1 LFGKK
6 TRQTPQPT
14 QTAERA
20 PVLPVTA
27 RIARR
32 VLFTVAL
39 SWLASTSGGAQLS
52 DVSSASG
59 TANSGLYSPGFAW
72 GDYDADGDLDLYV
85 TNWATAVSVPANK
98 LLNNDGTA
106 SFTDVAAS
114 LGVDNDQNSINAN
127 WADYDNDGDLD
138 LYVVD
143 FYDQDYLY
151 QSQSGSAFTEVGRSQ
166 QLVNLIKAGNETSA
180 AFGDVDNDGWL
191 DLYIG
196 KFYHDNELYVSRG
209 DGTFDRV
216 DDLGVGDR
224 RDTAGFDFVDMD
236 NDGDLDL
243 YVVNRDQEN
252 ALFRNDL
259 TDGGTFAEIACAL
272 SVANTEIGQAGA
284 WADYDNDG
292 DLDVYVAN
300 VGANALYRND
310 GGTAF
315 VNVAAEA
322 NVAQSGSGW
331 LTAAAAWAD
340 YNGDGY
346 PDLYLASGGDEQFQ
360 PDALFAGGAAG
371 VFADSTASAGL
382 PTSTTAQLA
391 TGWADFDG
399 NGTPDLYATN
409 GFGPW
414 GPGNRLFSN
423 NRDGTNFLRV
433 LVRGRGP
440 ENGGANLAA
449 IGAQVRLIDAASND
463 TVAYQQVLPRTAV
476 IRTIESDGV
485 TGIASEI
492 IFGAPA
498 GPYNVHVRFPGNA
511 VPITQG
517 VFEGGELVII
527 DEEVFDAP

>member
-1 LFGKK
+1 MFGKK

-243 YVVNRDQEN
+243 
-252 ALFRNDL
+252 
-259 TDGGTFAEIACAL
+259 
-272 SVANTEIGQAGA
+272 
-284 WADYDNDG
+284 
-292 DLDVYVAN
+292 
-300 VGANALYRND
+300 
-310 GGTAF
+310 F
-315 VNVAAEA
+315 VTNGHMDENVADARPRLSYAQPNQVFA
-322 NVAQSGSGW
+322 NGGSGVF
-331 LTAAAAWAD
+331 D
-340 YNGDGY
+340 D
-346 PDLYLASGGDEQFQ
+346 AS
-360 PDALFAGGAAG
+360 
-371 VFADSTASAGL
+371 ASAGDGL
-382 PTSTTAQLA
+382 RLRKVSRGGAF
-391 TGWADFDG
+391 GDFDDDG
-399 NGTPDLYATN
+399 RMDILIANCGQAPDLLRNDT
-409 GFGPW
+409 
-414 GPGNRLFSN
+414 PGGNHWLTIETVGTTS
-423 NRDGTNFLRV
+423 NRDGIGARVRVLANGVWQTREVRSAASYPCHSDMRVHFGLGGASHAERLEVRWPTGLTESLPNVVADRLLRV
-433 LVRGRGP
+433 TEGDVGRP
-440 ENGGANLAA
+440 H
-449 IGAQVRLIDAASND
+449 
-463 TVAYQQVLPRTAV
+463 
-476 IRTIESDGV
+476 DG
-485 TGIASEI
+485 
-492 IFGAPA
+492 
-498 GPYNVHVRFPGNA
+498 H
-511 VPITQG
+511 
-517 VFEGGELVII
+517 
-527 DEEVFDAP
+527 

>member
-1 LFGKK
+1 V
-6 TRQTPQPT
+6 
-14 QTAERA
+14 AA
-20 PVLPVTA
+20 
-27 RIARR
+27 R
-32 VLFTVAL
+32 VLLALAL
-39 SWLASTSGGAQLS
+39 SWLSATAAQAQLV
-52 DVSSASG
+52 DVTNASG
-59 TANSGLYSPGFAW
+59 TGNQGFFSTGVAAS
-72 GDYDADGDLDLYV
+72 DYDADGDVDLYV
-85 TNWATAVSVPANK
+85 TNWATAQSIPANR
-98 LLNNDGTA
+98 LYQNESG
-106 SFTDVAAS
+106 SFNDVAPA
-114 LGVDNDQNSINAN
+114 LGVDNNRNSVAAS

-143 FYDQDYLY
+143 FFEQDYLY
-151 QSQSGSAFTEVGRSQ
+151 RNSSAGSTFVEVGRSQ
-166 QLVNLIKAGNETSA
+166 ELVNLIKTGSETSA
-180 AFGDVDNDGWL
+180 AFGDADNDGWL

-196 KFYHDNELYVSRG
+196 KFYHDNEFYMSRG

-216 DDLGVGDR
+216 DDVGIGDR
-224 RDTAGFDFVDMD
+224 RDTAGFDWVDYD
-236 NDGDLDL
+236 NDGDLDI

-252 ALFRNDL
+252 ALYRNDL
-259 TDGGTFAEIACAL
+259 NDTGVFAEIGCAL
-272 SVANTEIGQAGA
+272 SVANTEIGQGGA
-284 WADYDNDG
+284 WWDHDNDG
-292 DLDVYVAN
+292 DLDLYLAS

-310 GGTAF
+310 GGGSF
-315 VNVAAEA
+315 VDVASAA
-322 NVAQSGSGW
+322 GVRRTSSSW
-331 LTAAAAWAD
+331 LTVASAWSD
-340 YNGDGY
+340 YNGDGLG
-346 PDLYLASGGDEQFQ
+346 DLYVVAGGDKQQ
-360 PDALFAGGAAG
+360 LRDLLYAGSEGAR
-371 VFADSTASAGL
+371 FSDSTASAGL
-382 PTSTTAQLA
+382 PSTNTATLSA
-391 TGWADFDG
+391 VWVDIDG
-399 NGTPDLYATN
+399 NGSPDLYTTD
-409 GFGPW
+409 GW
-414 GPGNRLFSN
+414 GVGNRLFSN